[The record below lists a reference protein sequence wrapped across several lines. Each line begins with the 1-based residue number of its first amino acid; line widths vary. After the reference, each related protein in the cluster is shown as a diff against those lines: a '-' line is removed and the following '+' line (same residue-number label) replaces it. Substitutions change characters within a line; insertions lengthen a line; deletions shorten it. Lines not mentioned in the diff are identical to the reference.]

1 MNNAQIASIF
11 DKIASLSALKGENV
25 FIVRAYQRAAQTIE
39 RLPVELVLY
48 VRQERDLKEIGG
60 IGDAIAKKI
69 LELLDTGRLE
79 FYEKLQGEFPPGLLQ
94 ILDIPGIGPKT
105 AMRIYWDLGVST
117 IEELER
123 ALEEGRVE
131 RLPRLGKT
139 AAQNILRYLHTL
151 RT

>member
-1 MNNAQIASIF
+1 MNNAQIASVF
-11 DKIASLSALKGENV
+11 NKIAALSELKGENV
-25 FIVRAYQRAAQTIE
+25 FIVRAYRRAAQTIE
-39 RLPVELVLY
+39 RLPGELSLY
-48 VRQERDLKEIGG
+48 VRQGRDLKEIAG

-94 ILDIPGIGPKT
+94 IMDIPGVGPKT
-105 AMRIYWDLGVST
+105 AMRLYLDLGVST

-123 ALEEGRVE
+123 ALEEGKVE
-131 RLPRLGKT
+131 RLPRIGKT